1 MGAQANHQ
9 AGWQFESWD
18 EKWGP
23 CHPSPGPKQVTY
35 RQGAGSSR
43 MRLAVCSNALEAENY
58 QTGLSTAQQTWHP
71 RGCTRSGG
79 TGLGGGWF
87 WDQTASRAPQSALP
101 SRLGAPAAL
110 GAGSTHPVH
119 VFVLEEEHV
128 GVHAVLPELLHVLE
142 PGAIAHCGDKETGE
156 PSREAAGTR
165 EWPCPAPLSRRL
177 LSGGLGL

>member
-1 MGAQANHQ
+1 MGALPSQPWAR
-9 AGWQFESWD
+9 AG
-18 EKWGP
+18 
-23 CHPSPGPKQVTY
+23 H
-35 RQGAGSSR
+35 
-43 MRLAVCSNALEAENY
+43 L
-58 QTGLSTAQQTWHP
+58 QTGCWQQQDEAGCLLQRLGGRKLPNRAFYSPADLAPQRLHSA
-71 RGCTRSGG
+71 RGHWPG
-79 TGLGGGWF
+79 GGGWF
-87 WDQTASRAPQSALP
+87 WDQPASRAPQSALP

-142 PGAIAHCGDKETGE
+142 PGAVAHCGDKETGE